1 MIKKKKSIEKW
12 AKEIVR
18 CELILQDVH
27 SSLKEV
33 GQATWKQE
41 AIVNLFS
48 HDPDSLFELLSAV
61 EEKMF
66 LEQFDKNK

>member
-1 MIKKKKSIEKW
+1 MIKQKKSIEKW

-18 CELILQDVH
+18 CELILQDAH

-48 HDPDSLFELLSAV
+48 HEPDLLFELLSAV

>member
-1 MIKKKKSIEKW
+1 MIKQKKSIEKW

-41 AIVNLFS
+41 AIVNLFA
-48 HDPDSLFELLSAV
+48 HEQDLLFELFSAV

-66 LEQFDKNK
+66 LE

>member
-1 MIKKKKSIEKW
+1 MIKQKKSIEKW

-27 SSLKEV
+27 SSKEEV
-33 GQATWKQE
+33 EQAYE
-41 AIVNLFS
+41 PDLLFS
-48 HDPDSLFELLSAV
+48 YEPDSLFELLSAV

>member
-1 MIKKKKSIEKW
+1 MIKQNKSIEKW

-33 GQATWKQE
+33 GQATWKKE

-48 HDPDSLFELLSAV
+48 HEPDLLFELLLAV
-61 EEKMF
+61 EEKMY
-66 LEQFDKNK
+66 NN

>member
-1 MIKKKKSIEKW
+1 MIKQKKSIEKW

-18 CELILQDVH
+18 CELILQDAH
-27 SSLKEV
+27 TSLKEV
-33 GQATWKQE
+33 EQATWKQE

-48 HDPDSLFELLSAV
+48 NEPDLLFELLSAV

>member
-1 MIKKKKSIEKW
+1 MIKQKKSIEKW

-41 AIVNLFS
+41 AIVNLFA
-48 HDPDSLFELLSAV
+48 HEQDLLFELFSAV

>member
-1 MIKKKKSIEKW
+1 MIKQKKSIEKW

-18 CELILQDVH
+18 CELILQDTH
-27 SSLKEV
+27 SSQEEV
-33 GQATWKQE
+33 EQATWKQE
-41 AIVNLFS
+41 AIVNLFA
-48 HDPDSLFELLSAV
+48 HEQDLLFELFSAV

>member
-1 MIKKKKSIEKW
+1 MIKQKKNIEKW

-48 HDPDSLFELLSAV
+48 HEPDLLFELLSAV

>member
-1 MIKKKKSIEKW
+1 MIKQKNSIEKW

-18 CELILQDVH
+18 CELILQDVY
-27 SSLKEV
+27 SSQEEV
-33 GQATWKQE
+33 EQATWKQE

-48 HDPDSLFELLSAV
+48 HEPDLLFELLSAV

>member
-48 HDPDSLFELLSAV
+48 HEPDLLFELLSAV

>member
-1 MIKKKKSIEKW
+1 MIKQKKSIEKW

-18 CELILQDVH
+18 CELILQDAH
-27 SSLKEV
+27 SSQEEV
-33 GQATWKQE
+33 EQATERQE
-41 AIVNLFS
+41 AIVNMFS
-48 HDPDSLFELLSAV
+48 HEPDLLFELLSAV